1 MRALVFSGNGVSG
14 AAGRLRRGASRP
26 SRVTTTSGRQRPVNP
41 ERDVYFGDLHIHTML
56 SMDSYYLF
64 GTRLGP
70 EDAYRFARG
79 EEVMYMG
86 EPIRRRRPLDF
97 MAVTDHGQIIGSG
110 MAMEDPDSALATSEV
125 GRQFRADQR
134 RYLGSP
140 GYQAWRAQT
149 AGEVPGFDIAPV
161 SRSAWTRL
169 IDAANNFYQPGR
181 FTTFIGYEWTT
192 GAPANNADGGPIH
205 RNVIF
210 RGDTAPLPFSS
221 LDSQR
226 PEDLWTYLEEH
237 RSRGIEGLVIPHNGN
252 MSNGVMYDWTDS
264 DGRPID
270 EAYAR
275 RRLLNEPISEIAQM
289 KGQSEVHPAL
299 APNDEFA
306 SFELFDMTFDGRRS
320 QPAGSTIRDAYGRGL
335 VIEERAGANP
345 YKMGVI
351 GASDYHSALSEEG
364 EDAVYGSKAF
374 NGVAADFD
382 VPRTHVES
390 MFGPGEPEIPA
401 GGTATGSGGLA
412 GVWAESNT
420 REAIYDAL
428 RRKETYATS
437 GTRLRIRF
445 FGGWGYAGDLPEQAD
460 WVQAAYA
467 GGAPMGGDLPRT
479 SQGRRRAAV
488 RPAGREGPR
497 RRQPRPG
504 ADRQGVARRRRLPGP
519 GVRRRAVGRAY
530 GPSGHRRRTGG
541 RQHPQPVERHLYEHH
556 RGDAACGRVA
566 GPGVRPGDPG
576 GLLSTRARNPH
587 APLVALRSSQAGT
600 TAPDRPPGDH
610 PGARLVVGHLVR
622 PAGVT
627 LDWPPVGNSWTIPS
641 PACVA
646 RAWRCAIGLSVPR
659 P

>member
-1 MRALVFSGNGVSG
+1 
-14 AAGRLRRGASRP
+14 
-26 SRVTTTSGRQRPVNP
+26 
-41 ERDVYFGDLHIHTML
+41 
-56 SMDSYYLF
+56 
-64 GTRLGP
+64 
-70 EDAYRFARG
+70 
-79 EEVMYMG
+79 
-86 EPIRRRRPLDF
+86 
-97 MAVTDHGQIIGSG
+97 MAVTDHGQIIGSS

-125 GRQFRADQR
+125 GRQFLADQR
-134 RYLGSP
+134 RYSGSP

-149 AGEVPGFDIAPV
+149 AGEVPGFDIAAV

-169 IDAANNFYQPGR
+169 IDAANTFYEPGR

-192 GAPANNADGGPIH
+192 GALPNNADSGPIH

-237 RSRGIEGLVIPHNGN
+237 RSRGIEGLIIPHNGN

-306 SFELFDMTFDGRRS
+306 SFELFDQTFAGQPS
-320 QPAGSTIRDAYGRGL
+320 QPAGSTIRDAYGRGM
-335 VIEERAGANP
+335 VIEERAGVNP
-345 YKMGVI
+345 YKVGVI
-351 GASDYHSALSEEG
+351 GASDYHSALTEEG
-364 EDAVYGSKAF
+364 EDVVFGSKSF
-374 NGVAADFD
+374 NGFAAGVD
-382 VPRTHVES
+382 VSRTHVES
-390 MFGPGEPEIPA
+390 MFGMGEPEIPA

-445 FGGWGYAGDLPEQAD
+445 FGGWDYADGLPEQSD

-467 GGAPMGGDLPRT
+467 GGAPMGGDLPAQPDGAQAPRFVLHAVKDPD
-479 SQGRRRAAV
+479 GANLDRAQIV
-488 RPAGREGPR
+488 KVWRDGDGY
-497 RRQPRPG
+497 QDQVFDVVLSDG
-504 ADRQGVARRRRLPGP
+504 
-519 GVRRRAVGRAY
+519 RAVDTA
-530 GPSGHRRRTGG
+530 T
-541 RQHPQPVERHLYEHH
+541 
-556 RGDAACGRVA
+556 GDA
-566 GPGVRPGDPG
+566 
-576 GLLSTRARNPH
+576 
-587 APLVALRSSQAGT
+587 
-600 TAPDRPPGDH
+600 
-610 PGARLVVGHLVR
+610 
-622 PAGVT
+622 
-627 LDWPPVGNSWTIPS
+627 PPVGNTVDLANATYTNTVGATQLAAVWEDPAFDPAVPAVYYLRVIEIPTPRWS
-641 PACVA
+641 LFVALRFGWPHPADKPMTLQE
-646 RAWRCAIGLSVPR
+646 RAWSSAIWYVPSE
-659 P
+659 

>member
-1 MRALVFSGNGVSG
+1 MKSITSPTAAVLLLLAAGCATPLESEESVSQATAAGG
-14 AAGRLRRGASRP
+14 AA
-26 SRVTTTSGRQRPVNP
+26 VPVNP

-56 SMDSYYLF
+56 SMDAYYLF

-110 MAMEDPDSALATSEV
+110 MAMEDPDSALATSAV

-169 IDAANNFYQPGR
+169 IDAANDFYEPGR
-181 FTTFIGYEWTT
+181 FTTFIAYEWTT
-192 GAPANNADGGPIH
+192 DNTTSDGAGGPIH

-210 RGDTAPLPFSS
+210 RGDSAPLPFSS
-221 LDSQR
+221 GDSAR
-226 PEDLWTYLEEH
+226 PEDLWSYLEEH
-237 RSRGIEGLVIPHNGN
+237 RGRGIQGLVIPHNGN
-252 MSNGVMYDWTDS
+252 TSNGAMYDWTDS

-306 SFELFDMTFDGRRS
+306 NFELYDMTFDGRRS

-351 GASDYHSALSEEG
+351 GASDYHGALSEEG

-374 NGVAADFD
+374 NGVAADFE
-382 VPRTHVES
+382 VPRSHVES
-390 MFGPGEPEIPA
+390 MFGLGEPEIPA
-401 GGTATGSGGLA
+401 GGMTTGSGGLA

-445 FGGWGYAGDLPEQAD
+445 FGGWDYAEGLPDQAN

-467 GGAPMGGDLPRT
+467 GGAPMGADLP
-479 SQGRRRAAV
+479 A
-488 RPAGREGPR
+488 RPAGGGAPR
-497 RRQPRPG
+497 F
-504 ADRQGVARRRRLPGP
+504 VL
-519 GVRRRAVGRAY
+519 RAVKDPDGANLDRAQIVKVWRDGDGYRDQVFDVALSNGRAAD
-530 GPSGHRRRTGG
+530 PSTGAVPTVGNTVDLANATYTNTIGATQLAAVWEDPAFDPANPAVYYLRVLEIPTPRWSLFVAVKLG
-541 RQHPQPVERHLYEHH
+541 RPHP
-556 RGDAACGRVA
+556 
-566 GPGVRPGDPG
+566 
-576 GLLSTRARNPH
+576 T
-587 APLVALRSSQAGT
+587 
-600 TAPDRPPGDH
+600 DH
-610 PGARLVVGHLVR
+610 P
-622 PAGVT
+622 
-627 LDWPPVGNSWTIPS
+627 PS
-641 PACVA
+641 IQE
-646 RAWRCAIGLSVPR
+646 RAWSSAIWYVPPPR
-659 P
+659 D

>member
-1 MRALVFSGNGVSG
+1 MRALVFSVATACLVLPAGCAEPPESHAPVSQPPPADSAG
-14 AAGRLRRGASRP
+14 AAA
-26 SRVTTTSGRQRPVNP
+26 NP
-41 ERDVYFGDLHIHTML
+41 ERNVYFGDLHVHTML
-56 SMDSYYLF
+56 SMDAYYMF

-79 EEVMYMG
+79 EEVMFMG
-86 EPIRRRRPLDF
+86 APIRRRRPLDF
-97 MAVTDHGQIIGSG
+97 MAVTDHGVLLGSG
-110 MAMEDPDSALATSEV
+110 LAMEDPDSALATSDI
-125 GRQFRADQR
+125 GREFRAGPR
-134 RYLGSP
+134 RSTWGGIGLRSIG
-140 GYQAWRAQT
+140 AQT
-149 AGEVPGFDIAPV
+149 AGDVPGFDIAPV
-161 SRSAWTRL
+161 SRSAWGRIIT
-169 IDAANNFYQPGR
+169 AANDFYEPGR
-181 FTTFIGYEWTT
+181 FTTFIAYEWTT
-192 GAPANNADGGPIH
+192 DNTTSDGAGGPIH

-210 RGDTAPLPFSS
+210 RGDSAPLPFSS
-221 LDSQR
+221 GDSAR
-226 PEDLWTYLEEH
+226 PEDLWSYLEEH
-237 RSRGIEGLVIPHNGN
+237 RGRGIQGLVIPHNGN
-252 MSNGVMYDWTDS
+252 TSNGAMYDWTDS

-270 EAYAR
+270 EAYAL

-306 SFELFDMTFDGRRS
+306 NFELYDMTFDGRRS

-382 VPRTHVES
+382 VPRSHVES

-437 GTRLRIRF
+437 GTRLNIRF

-467 GGAPMGGDLPRT
+467 GGAPMGGDLPALPREGGAPRFVLRAVKDPDGANLDRAQIVKVWRDGDGYRDQVFDVALSNGRT
-479 SQGRRRAAV
+479 ADPTTGAVPAVGTTVDLSTATYTNSIGATQLAAV
-488 RPAGREGPR
+488 WEDPAFDPAIPAVYYLRVLEIPTPRWSLFVAVKLGRP
-497 RRQPRPG
+497 
-504 ADRQGVARRRRLPGP
+504 
-519 GVRRRAVGRAY
+519 
-530 GPSGHRRRTGG
+530 
-541 RQHPQPVERHLYEHH
+541 HP
-556 RGDAACGRVA
+556 
-566 GPGVRPGDPG
+566 
-576 GLLSTRARNPH
+576 T
-587 APLVALRSSQAGT
+587 
-600 TAPDRPPGDH
+600 DH
-610 PGARLVVGHLVR
+610 PA
-622 PAGVT
+622 
-627 LDWPPVGNSWTIPS
+627 TIQE
-641 PACVA
+641 
-646 RAWRCAIGLSVPR
+646 RAWSSAIWYVPPPR
-659 P
+659 D

>member
-1 MRALVFSGNGVSG
+1 MSVTSLRPWNTAVAVSILVCAIVMGGCAEPPPAPAG
-14 AAGRLRRGASRP
+14 EATPAAGSTVA
-26 SRVTTTSGRQRPVNP
+26 VNP

-56 SMDSYYLF
+56 SMDAYYLF

-79 EEVMYMG
+79 EEVTYMG

-97 MAVTDHGQIIGSG
+97 MAVTDHGQIIGSS

-125 GRQFRADQR
+125 GRQFLADQR
-134 RYLGSP
+134 RYSGSP

-149 AGEVPGFDIAPV
+149 AGEVPGFDIAAV

-169 IDAANNFYQPGR
+169 IDAANNFYEPGR
-181 FTTFIGYEWTT
+181 FTTFIAYEWTT
-192 GAPANNADGGPIH
+192 GALPNNAESGPIH

-226 PEDLWTYLEEH
+226 PEDLWSYLEEH
-237 RSRGIEGLVIPHNGN
+237 RSRGTEGLIIPHNGN

-306 SFELFDMTFDGRRS
+306 SFELFDQTFAGQPS
-320 QPAGSTIRDAYGRGL
+320 QPAGSTIRDAYGRGM
-335 VIEERAGANP
+335 VIKERTGVNP
-345 YKMGVI
+345 YKVGVI
-351 GASDYHSALSEEG
+351 GASDYHSALTEEG
-364 EDAVYGSKAF
+364 EDVVFGSKSF
-374 NGVAADFD
+374 NGFAAGVD
-382 VPRTHVES
+382 VPRSHVES
-390 MFGPGEPEIPA
+390 MYGMGEPEIPA

-445 FGGWGYAGDLPEQAD
+445 FGGWDYADGLPEQSD

-467 GGAPMGGDLPRT
+467 GGAPMGGDLPAQPDGAQAPRFVLHAVKDPD
-479 SQGRRRAAV
+479 GANLDRAQIV
-488 RPAGREGPR
+488 KVWRDGDGY
-497 RRQPRPG
+497 QDQVFDVVLSDG
-504 ADRQGVARRRRLPGP
+504 
-519 GVRRRAVGRAY
+519 RAVDTA
-530 GPSGHRRRTGG
+530 T
-541 RQHPQPVERHLYEHH
+541 
-556 RGDAACGRVA
+556 GDA
-566 GPGVRPGDPG
+566 
-576 GLLSTRARNPH
+576 
-587 APLVALRSSQAGT
+587 
-600 TAPDRPPGDH
+600 
-610 PGARLVVGHLVR
+610 
-622 PAGVT
+622 
-627 LDWPPVGNSWTIPS
+627 PPVGNTVDLANATYTNTVGATQLAAVWEDPAFDPAVPAVYYLRVIEIPTPRWS
-641 PACVA
+641 LFVALRFGWPHPADKPMTLQE
-646 RAWRCAIGLSVPR
+646 RAWSSAIWYVPSE
-659 P
+659 